1 MMNFKEKRL
10 KKLLT
15 YYEINEKSGIKK
27 GTQEHGNWLVLSK
40 ATASE
45 QQQVIETYQ
54 LPQDIFKGADE
65 AEEIARFEEMSNSK
79 LGDFKILSIT
89 DLSAET
95 EAKIEARLEP
105 LIFII
110 ASHQI
115 ITYVG
120 DNSIAVE
127 RFVEK
132 YPTEVT
138 STAKLLGLMVLMIY
152 TRYIKELLAIKKTI
166 DQLDQSARKT
176 TETAELHRLADTER
190 DVVFLDHTLRGQKKI
205 LSHLWDDADFIQ
217 ELDDDRLLYNI
228 QLRQEHAEE
237 LINIYRDLLETVGGL
252 FNDMMNNN
260 LNHLMKYLDS
270 AALIISI
277 PALISGIWGMNT
289 GGLPGKGS
297 PLGFMIVMA
306 LAIVLTV
313 LATIHLKRKDYTK

>member
-1 MMNFKEKRL
+1 M
-10 KKLLT
+10 LT

-95 EAKIEARLEP
+95 EVKIEARLEP

-115 ITYVG
+115 ITYIG
-120 DNSIAVE
+120 DNSIAVK

-152 TRYIKELLAIKKTI
+152 THYIKELLTIKKTI

-228 QLRQEHAEE
+228 RLRQEYAEE

-297 PLGFMIVMA
+297 TLGFMIVMA

>member
-1 MMNFKEKRL
+1 M
-10 KKLLT
+10 
-15 YYEINEKSGIKK
+15 
-27 GTQEHGNWLVLSK
+27 
-40 ATASE
+40 
-45 QQQVIETYQ
+45 
-54 LPQDIFKGADE
+54 
-65 AEEIARFEEMSNSK
+65 
-79 LGDFKILSIT
+79 
-89 DLSAET
+89 
-95 EAKIEARLEP
+95 
-105 LIFII
+105 
-110 ASHQI
+110 
-115 ITYVG
+115 
-120 DNSIAVE
+120 
-127 RFVEK
+127 
-132 YPTEVT
+132 
-138 STAKLLGLMVLMIY
+138 
-152 TRYIKELLAIKKTI
+152 
-166 DQLDQSARKT
+166 
-176 TETAELHRLADTER
+176 HRLADTER